1 MTDVSLSVYVIIIL
15 FQVFKMIQPSLV
27 RDDDVQPFLDAH
39 IQLDLQHIAKC
50 CATSTDDCILLVHDL
65 INKMKGDNIIIIV
78 IVIYLFID
86 SPIAELL
93 ILLICSSVIK
103 QVDCFCRC

>member
-1 MTDVSLSVYVIIIL
+1 MTDFSWSVYVIIIQY
-15 FQVFKMIQPSLV
+15 QVFKMIQPSLV

-65 INKMKGDNIIIIV
+65 INKMKGDYIININIIVV
-78 IVIYLFID
+78 IVIHLSIN
-86 SPIAELL
+86 SPI
-93 ILLICSSVIK
+93 V
-103 QVDCFCRC
+103 